1 MSFAWMMQLA
11 HAFLEPSQR
20 TKHHV
25 SALVETHE
33 QEHKESRDERQRDAD
48 GGQMRMATSPL
59 QPCTAWCGSHQ

>member
-1 MSFAWMMQLA
+1 MMQLA
-11 HAFLEPSQR
+11 NAFLEPSQR

-48 GGQMRMATSPL
+48 GGLDAHGHQSAATMHWL
-59 QPCTAWCGSHQ
+59 MHCR